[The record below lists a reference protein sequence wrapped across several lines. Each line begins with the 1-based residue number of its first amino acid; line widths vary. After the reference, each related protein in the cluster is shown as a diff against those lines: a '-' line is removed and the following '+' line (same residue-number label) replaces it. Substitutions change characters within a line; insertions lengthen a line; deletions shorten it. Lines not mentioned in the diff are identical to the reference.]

1 MAETL
6 AVKQGPSTKKL
17 IIGWIVTILLPC
29 LVMLLPVNEIMTA
42 QLKLY
47 LAITLAAVLFFVFEQ
62 VNSTVVALL
71 LPIAYVLVLQAP
83 AEAVYKPW
91 SMSIL
96 WMLVGWW
103 LFAGQCDGAGR
114 FIAADCL

>member
-6 AVKQGPSTKKL
+6 AVKQGPNTKKL

-29 LVMLLPVNEIMTA
+29 LVMLLPVNEVMTV

-47 LAITLAAVLFFVFEQ
+47 LAITLVAVLFFVFEQ

-71 LPIAYVLVLQAP
+71 LPIAYVLILQAP

-96 WMLVGWW
+96 WMLVGGFCW
-103 LFAGQCDGAGR
+103 LM
-114 FIAADCL
+114 